1 MAGKRR
7 TWLWIVLTV
16 VGLCFIAVIAVAGFG
31 LYFVR
36 NHVSTATATPTQA
49 FKAFD
54 AAGAR
59 FKDAKPIFEVDD
71 RRHPK
76 LLRNLSDLPSSPEK
90 AEFVWVLAWDPDR
103 NRLVKMSMPFWLL
116 RYGKQKID
124 ISEGGFDFERLQ
136 LDVNEL
142 QRVGPVLLFDYR
154 SMNGERVLIWT
165 Q

>member
-7 TWLWIVLTV
+7 TWLWILLTI
-16 VGLCFIAVIAVAGFG
+16 VGLCFLAVIAVAGFG
-31 LYFVR
+31 MYFVR
-36 NHVSTATATPTQA
+36 NHVSAATATPTQA

-59 FKDAKPIFEVDD
+59 FKDVKPIYEVDE
-71 RRHPK
+71 RRHPRE
-76 LLRNLSDLPSSPEK
+76 LRRLSELPSSPEK

-103 NRLVKMSMPFWLL
+103 QRLVKVSLPFWVLKF
-116 RYGKQKID
+116 GKQKID
-124 ISEGGFDFERLQ
+124 IMEGGFDFDRLQ

-142 QRVGPVLLFDYR
+142 QRVGPVLLFDYK
-154 SMNGERVLIWT
+154 SSNGERVLVWT

>member
-7 TWLWIVLTV
+7 TWLWILLTI

-31 LYFVR
+31 MYFVR
-36 NHVSTATATPTQA
+36 SHVSAGPATSAQA

-54 AAGAR
+54 AAGSR
-59 FKDAKPIFEVDD
+59 FKDVKPIYEVDE
-71 RRHPK
+71 RRHPRE
-76 LLRNLSDLPSSPEK
+76 LRRLSELPSSPEK

-103 NRLVKMSMPFWLL
+103 QRLVKVSLPFWVLKF
-116 RYGKQKID
+116 GKQKID
-124 ISEGGFDFERLQ
+124 IMEGGFDFDRLQ

-142 QRVGPVLLFDYR
+142 QRVGPVLLFDYK
-154 SMNGERVLIWT
+154 SSNGERVLVWT

>member
-7 TWLWIVLTV
+7 TWLWIVLTI

-36 NHVSTATATPTQA
+36 SHVSAGKASPEQA
-49 FKAFD
+49 FKALD
-54 AAGAR
+54 AASAR

-76 LLRNLSDLPSSPEK
+76 MLRRLSDLPSSPEK
-90 AEFVWVLAWDPDR
+90 AELVWVLAWDPDEH
-103 NRLVKMSMPFWLL
+103 RLVKMSMPFWMLKL
-116 RYGKQKID
+116 GKQKID
-124 ISEGGFDFERLQ
+124 IMEGGLEFERLQ
-136 LDVNEL
+136 LDVKEL

-154 SMNGERVLIWT
+154 SNTGERVLIWT